1 MCSLCKT
8 FHVKSFVLFCVFE
21 FKKVVIAE
29 VFYAVFDFL
38 RRKWSFG
45 ALSGIMS
52 CAAVCFVVALSEMCH
67 ATLGSSC
74 YYILSRK
81 LLVHNARSRCQEY
94 GGHLAIIH
102 NKVENDLI
110 QTLAQ
115 G

>member
-1 MCSLCKT
+1 MGRLCMT
-8 FHVKSFVLFCVFE
+8 FHVKSFILFYVFK
-21 FKKVVIAE
+21 FKKGVVAE
-29 VFYAVFDFL
+29 VFYALFDFL

-74 YYILSRK
+74 YFILRRK
-81 LLVHNARSRCQEY
+81 LFVHHARSRCQDY

-102 NKVENDLI
+102 NKEENALI
-110 QTLAQ
+110 QGLAK